1 MMYHQGEYEIYC
13 HQHKTNQCKLLIWA
27 EMMLPQK
34 KMHHQKPSEFWY
46 TANMPKHCYSI
57 LACRPVDKENNTT
70 GSAQWKKE

>member
-1 MMYHQGEYEIYC
+1 MYHRGEYEIYC
-13 HQHKTNQCKLLIWA
+13 HQQNKSAQTAHLGWNDA
-27 EMMLPQK
+27 APK

-46 TANMPKHCYSI
+46 TANMPENCYSI